1 MLPSDAD
8 RFSQLLAD
16 VMAYY
21 GKDVSEFTQ
30 GLFWN
35 ACAGFEF
42 EQVARAFEA
51 HAKDAEHGR
60 FSPKVAD
67 LVRELAG
74 TKTDRALLAWG
85 KTLKA
90 MSSVGAYQDVVFDDA
105 AIHAAVEDVGG
116 WPKLCRTTFDDLG
129 YLQHRFCEA
138 HRAYTKRG
146 TFEFPR
152 RLAGARDPD
161 ETFVKHGL
169 PPPRPVMVGDIEAC
183 RRVYELGGAT
193 GKSLI
198 TFNVPMLAGAA
209 AEKAIP

>member
-1 MLPSDAD
+1 MKNTDKKAFALLIAGVYAYHRQPCSDALIAMYWRGCQQWD
-8 RFSQLLAD
+8 
-16 VMAYY
+16 Y
-21 GKDVSEFTQ
+21 
-30 GLFWN
+30 
-35 ACAGFEF
+35 
-42 EQVARAFEA
+42 EQIVRAVDA
-51 HAKDAEHGR
+51 LTHDAEAGK
-60 FSPKVAD
+60 FPPKIGD
-67 LVRELAG
+67 LTRELEG
-74 TKTDRALLAWG
+74 TRTDRALLAWG

-116 WPKLCRTTFDDLG
+116 WPKLCRTTFDDLS

-198 TFNVPMLAGAA
+198 TFNVPLLAAQA
-209 AEKAIP
+209 VERAIP